1 MWIHRI
7 LFDTIVQRLKPGKAV
22 ILLGP
27 RQAGKSTL
35 LEAVAQQ
42 MQLKTRRFDCDDA
55 AVRARLE
62 QHTLPELRELV
73 GDAELVLI
81 DEAQRVK
88 NIGLSL
94 KIILD
99 QIKTSRLL
107 VSGSSSFELSN
118 QINEPLTGRKWEF
131 LLLPFSAGELAKHH
145 GNFEEERHL
154 AQRMTYGFYP
164 EVVNNPGLER
174 QILNQLAGSYLYKDI
189 FTFQELRRP
198 ELLDKLLK
206 ALAMQIGHET
216 SFNKLAEVVGSDI
229 STVQR
234 YIDLLEKSFIVFRL
248 GAFSRNLRT
257 ELKKSRKIYFWDCG
271 IRNAI
276 IGDFRPLEL
285 RNDLGALWENFVIS
299 ERTKHNIY
307 REFYGKSYF
316 WRTAQQQ
323 EIDYLEEY
331 DGSLFTVE
339 IKWNKAKGASLPI
352 TFAKAYP
359 ESSFRIINQE
369 NYLGFVSDFGKETD

>member
-1 MWIHRI
+1 MRIPRI
-7 LFDTIVQRLKPGKAV
+7 LFNTIVQRLAPGKAIIV
-22 ILLGP
+22 MGP

-35 LEAVAQQ
+35 LEAVGRQ

-55 AVRARLE
+55 AVRTRLE
-62 QHTLPELRELV
+62 RQTLPDLREMV
-73 GDAELVLI
+73 GDADLILI

-99 QIKTSRLL
+99 QIKTPKLL
-107 VSGSSSFELSN
+107 VSGSSSFELAN
-118 QINEPLTGRKWEF
+118 QINEPLTGRKWEY
-131 LLLPFSAGELAKHH
+131 LLLPLSVGELANYH
-145 GNFEEERHL
+145 GKFEEERYL
-154 AQRMTYGFYP
+154 SQRMTYGLYP
-164 EVVNNPGLER
+164 EIVNNPGLER
-174 QILNQLAGSYLYKDI
+174 PLLNQLASSYLYKDI
-189 FTFQELRRP
+189 FSFQELRRP

-206 ALAMQIGHET
+206 ALAMQIGSET

-248 GAFSRNLRT
+248 SAFSRNLRT

-285 RNDLGALWENFVIS
+285 RNDVGALWENFVIS
-299 ERTKHNIY
+299 ERIKHNIY
-307 REFYGKSYF
+307 REFHGKSYF

-323 EIDYLEEY
+323 EVDYLEEV
-331 DGSLFTVE
+331 DGKLYASE
-339 IKWNKAKGASLPI
+339 IKWNKAKGGSLPI
-352 TFAKAYP
+352 TFSKAYP
-359 ESSFRIINQE
+359 ESSFNVVNPE
-369 NYLGFVSDFGKETD
+369 NYLDFVTG